1 MKPGLICLGFFTK
14 REYLFEIMYLYLIK
28 FKQLHKYN
36 QNWVDWHNFIAHI
49 NKLALTLKDNDS
61 DKNKEQTKYNDTS
74 CTNGTFGFARH
85 TSRHFA
91 KPKEPFFANAQY

>member
-49 NKLALTLKDNDS
+49 NKLPPMLKRQTTQK
-61 DKNKEQTKYNDTS
+61 DKTKT
-74 CTNGTFGFARH
+74 
-85 TSRHFA
+85 
-91 KPKEPFFANAQY
+91 KEPLLCQCFN

>member
-28 FKQLHKYN
+28 SKQLRKYN

-49 NKLALTLKDNDS
+49 NKLSTTFQTTLPFALKVLYLLTL
-61 DKNKEQTKYNDTS
+61 
-74 CTNGTFGFARH
+74 
-85 TSRHFA
+85 
-91 KPKEPFFANAQY
+91 